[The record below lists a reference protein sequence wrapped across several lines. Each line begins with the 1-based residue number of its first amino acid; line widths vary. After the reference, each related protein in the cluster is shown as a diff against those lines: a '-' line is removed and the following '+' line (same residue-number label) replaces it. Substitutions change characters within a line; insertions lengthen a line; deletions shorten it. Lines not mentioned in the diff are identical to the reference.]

1 MTFTVIE
8 LEYVNPPN
16 VGSIFGVPI
25 GTIDQAIDLMKWAA
39 NGGNSEFSCTMIAP
53 LNGTPTIQLEGRTTP
68 TVRSCHRR
76 RPVDRVRQRQA
87 DRVRNIDEQAL
98 LHLQTERKLVVDGV
112 LVQCDR

>member
-68 TVRSCHRR
+68 TVRS
-76 RPVDRVRQRQA
+76 VIGGDRWIVY
-87 DRVRNIDEQAL
+87 DNGKLIVFRNIDEAL
-98 LHLQTERKLVVDGV
+98 LIYKPKGT
-112 LVQCDR
+112 